1 MNKIHYNVSGL
12 QNSEIRTQV
21 RNALN
26 KIDGISMINIDLGRS
41 SIEVGYNEL
50 TNESEIKTCIESI
63 GCHIQ

>member
-12 QNSEIRTQV
+12 QNHETRTQV

-26 KIDGISMINIDLGRS
+26 KIHGISMINIDLGRS

-50 TNESEIKTCIESI
+50 TDENEIKACIENV
-63 GCHIQ
+63 GCHVQ